1 MTKSVEALDRI
12 ADAALSELTAT
23 RPSHDAVG
31 AAVAAA
37 ALLAERAAHEIS
49 DRDRVIRI
57 AKREGATLRALADA
71 TGLSRQTIANICA
84 AVASP
89 AKRRARA
96 S

>member
-1 MTKSVEALDRI
+1 MTKTATAHDRI
-12 ADAALSELTAT
+12 ADAALAELTAA

-37 ALLAERAAHEIS
+37 ALLADRAAQEIS

-84 AVASP
+84 APQPSR
-89 AKRRARA
+89 KRARA
-96 S
+96 R